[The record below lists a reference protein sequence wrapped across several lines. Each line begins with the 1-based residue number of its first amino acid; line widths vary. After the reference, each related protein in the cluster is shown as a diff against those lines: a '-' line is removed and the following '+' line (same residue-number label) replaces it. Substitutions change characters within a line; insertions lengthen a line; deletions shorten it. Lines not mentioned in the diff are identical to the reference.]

1 MQRMK
6 SVLKKH
12 TFDFYAHKDIKAG
25 EEILINYNGDVDD
38 KELLWFDQ
46 EQEK

>member
-1 MQRMK
+1 
-6 SVLKKH
+6 
-12 TFDFYAHKDIKAG
+12 

-46 EQEK
+46 EEK

>member
-1 MQRMK
+1 MSPMQRMI

-12 TFDFYAHKDIKAG
+12 TFDFYAHTDIKAG

-38 KELLWFDQ
+38 Q
-46 EQEK
+46 RAAVV